1 MNIKPMVLMV
11 ASTSLFSVSAAADL
25 ASDEGFGGYIGA
37 VTGYSSSV
45 SNMDPS
51 NENHSGTGNDKS
63 SGSSLGP
70 IGELHYTFGQE
81 YDHQV
86 YAGLAEGDLIEGTSL
101 FQLGYKTELNNGTVV
116 GFAYLPA
123 IGSGEVYSDPYIA
136 KKLRTK
142 SKASTHGIRMMAEN
156 VFGIPLSLEAAF
168 ADTKIDKEQSGQSL
182 SQSQQALLK
191 RDAKSYAV
199 EGSLAFAAT
208 ESIYVE
214 PSLSYLRYDAEGKA
228 SAFHNVGAGVTFH
241 TFVDSHQIS
250 LSMGYANRRYDAA
263 NPVFN
268 KERSDNSYDA
278 TLTYQYENMLGWDD
292 WSFVGSLGYE
302 KRSSN
307 IAFFNESDKS
317 VGVGMI
323 YQF

>member
-1 MNIKPMVLMV
+1 MNIKPMMLMA

-25 ASDEGFGGYIGA
+25 AIDEGFGGYIGV
-37 VTGYSSSV
+37 VTSYSSSV

-51 NENHSGTGNDKS
+51 NENHSGPGNDKS

-81 YDHQV
+81 HDHQV
-86 YAGLAEGDLIEGTSL
+86 YAGLAEDDLIEGVSL

-123 IGSGEVYSDPYIA
+123 IGSGEVYSDPYIN

-156 VFGIPLSLEAAF
+156 IFGMPLSLEAAF
-168 ADTKIDKEQSGQSL
+168 ADTEIDKEQSGLNL

-199 EGSLAFAAT
+199 EGSAIFEAA
-208 ESIYVE
+208 EAIYVE
-214 PSLSYLRYDAEGKA
+214 PSLSYLRYDAQGKA
-228 SAFHNVGAGVTFH
+228 SAFHKVGVGVNFH
-241 TFVDSHQIS
+241 TFVENHQIS
-250 LSMGYANRRYDAA
+250 LSMGYAHRNYDAA
-263 NPVFN
+263 HPVFS

-278 TLTYQYENMLGWDD
+278 TLTYQYEDMLGWDD
-292 WSFVGSLGYE
+292 WSFVGTLGYE
-302 KRSSN
+302 KRNSN

>member
-1 MNIKPMVLMV
+1 MNINPMMLMA

-25 ASDEGFGGYIGA
+25 ASDEGFGGYVGA
-37 VTGYSSSV
+37 VTSYSSSV

-63 SGSSLGP
+63 SGSGFSP

-86 YAGLAEGDLIEGTSL
+86 YAGLAEGDLIEGSTL

-123 IGSGEVYSDPYIA
+123 IGSGEVYSDPYTA
-136 KKLRTK
+136 KKQRTK
-142 SKASTHGIRMMAEN
+142 SKANTHGIRMMAEN
-156 VFGIPLSLEAAF
+156 VFGMPLSLEAAF
-168 ADTKIDKEQSGQSL
+168 ADTKIDKERSGQGL
-182 SQSQQALLK
+182 SQSQQMLLK
-191 RDAKSYAV
+191 RDAKSYAM
-199 EGSLAFAAT
+199 EGSFVCEAT

-214 PSLSYLRYDAEGKA
+214 PRLSYLRYDAEGEA
-228 SAFHNVGAGVTFH
+228 SAFHNVGVGMTFH
-241 TFVDSHQIS
+241 TFVDRHQVS
-250 LSMGYANRRYDAA
+250 LSTGYTNRHYDAA

-292 WSFVGSLGYE
+292 WSFVGMLGYE
-302 KRSSN
+302 KRNSN

-317 VGVGMI
+317 ISVGMI